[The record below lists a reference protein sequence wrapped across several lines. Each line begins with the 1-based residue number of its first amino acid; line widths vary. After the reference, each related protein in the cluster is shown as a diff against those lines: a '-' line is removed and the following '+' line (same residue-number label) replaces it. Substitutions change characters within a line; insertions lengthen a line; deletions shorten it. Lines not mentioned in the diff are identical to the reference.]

1 MLPTSQCDDDD
12 AGEVTKLEVT
22 KNLAKKIVA
31 SGLQNDAFLLANE
44 DQLMKNCG
52 QLTKYFSEIQPYF
65 DVSCNT
71 CPWLLSILQDL
82 NFKFS
87 CQSRPEFQH
96 VLALDIHPTKIYF
109 SNTTKV
115 SSHMKASIARGVDLM
130 IFNSLHELNKIQKV
144 APKARLILSLENYC
158 GSRSGGNVEKAE
170 GWQDLLLAAKDF
182 GLQVVGVA
190 LTRNN
195 NNNQDQFC
203 KLIAWTR
210 MVIAIGRSMGHDMS
224 IVDIGPLDHPGAD
237 PELIQSIIKQN
248 LNDLDVNL
256 QGHVGT
262 AFIENVFSCIVKVI
276 GKRAG
281 QDRSTL
287 IINDGIFNSFGRL
300 LIDHQFIP
308 DSITSLSSSN
318 QQALCK
324 EEVLKIDIF
333 GSSGDDMDIIVQEQ
347 FLNFNIDEE
356 DWLLFSN
363 MGAFSYTLDADMA
376 SVALPSKYGKFRI
389 FTQNDADIE
398 PENDTLEQDKNIAG
412 KMCKFFMD
420 DLNTDIIEVIFLDV
434 NNNNENEKAHEQCI
448 LELFEELP
456 LPVVGNGD
464 DEDEEGLLWADYLT
478 NIH

>member
-1 MLPTSQCDDDD
+1 MLPTSQCDD

-52 QLTKYFSEIQPYF
+52 QLAKYFSEIQPYF

-96 VLALDIHPTKIYF
+96 VLALDIHPSDIYF

-115 SSHMKASIARGVDLM
+115 SSHMKAAMVRGVDLM
-130 IFNSLHELNKIQKV
+130 IFNSLHELTKIQKV
-144 APKARLILSLENYC
+144 APKARLILSLE
-158 GSRSGGNVEKAE
+158 SSGNAGNNVEKAE

-190 LTRNN
+190 LTRN

-224 IVDIGPLDHPGAD
+224 IVDIGPLDHNGVD
-237 PELIQSIIKQN
+237 PEQIQTIIKQN
-248 LNDLDVNL
+248 LTDLDVHL

-276 GKRAG
+276 GKRAS

-318 QQALCK
+318 TQGVCKK
-324 EEVLKIDIF
+324 EEVKIDIF

-347 FLNFNIDEE
+347 ILDFNVEEE

-363 MGAFSYTLDADMA
+363 MGAFSYVLDSDMA

-389 FTQNDADIE
+389 FTQNDADDE
-398 PENDTLEQDKNIAG
+398 PENDDGTLEENIANERTSS
-412 KMCKFFMD
+412 CKFFMD
-420 DLNTDIIEVIFLDV
+420 NDLTDLNTDIIEVIFLDV
-434 NNNNENEKAHEQCI
+434 NFNNENEKADEQCI

-456 LPVVGNGD
+456 GVGEGY
-464 DEDEEGLLWADYLT
+464 DEEEGGQLWEDYLT